1 MERLHLEIVTG
12 ERIVSSQDVDVI
24 VAPGEDGE
32 LTVLAGHA
40 PLLTTLKPG
49 EMLVTAEGDVS
60 YIAISGGFLEVLA
73 NKVIVLADTAER
85 SDEIDI
91 DRAEAALKRAQDAV
105 IDKPEQVN
113 LSMALASIRKSQARV
128 KVARRRTRLAKGIGS
143 KGSA

>member
-1 MERLHLEIVTG
+1 MVPLVVVQIVTA
-12 ERIVSSQDVDVI
+12 S
-24 VAPGEDGE
+24 VAAMSP
-32 LTVLAGHA
+32 TIIRSHRR
-40 PLLTTLKPG
+40 TNG